1 MNRQQRR
8 AAAKLGNARLE
19 SARLANA
26 RLGNGQGAPSA
37 QQSGAVELVA
47 TGMRHHRAGQ
57 LQEAEKHYWLAL
69 DIEPGQPDA
78 LHLLGVLAIQAGRP
92 AAAAELIGK
101 AVQRNASNPAYLAN
115 LAVALQQQGK
125 LDDALTSLDQ
135 ALALKADLSKR
146 STAAAMFS

>member
-1 MNRQQRR
+1 
-8 AAAKLGNARLE
+8 
-19 SARLANA
+19 
-26 RLGNGQGAPSA
+26 
-37 QQSGAVELVA
+37 
-47 TGMRHHRAGQ
+47 MRHHRAGQ
-57 LQEAEKHYWLAL
+57 LQEAEKHYRLAL
-69 DIEPGQPDA
+69 DLEPGQPDA

-135 ALALKADLSKR
+135 ALG
-146 STAAAMFS
+146 